1 MWPDGSDRS
10 QAREEEMAGRGREI
24 DRTQDGT
31 FLKVRFPIYGHK
43 TLRTEWMWVRLTI
56 GDENDGAGVLMN
68 TPSYFSQAIAG
79 EVVRYVGGTATQT
92 PRWLPDVE
100 GPEH

>member
-1 MWPDGSDRS
+1 MWPDGSGERKPRA
-10 QAREEEMAGRGREI
+10 ARTAGRDREI
-24 DRTQDGT
+24 DRADDGT
-31 FLKVRFPIYGHK
+31 FVKIRFPVYGHK

-79 EVVRYVGGTATQT
+79 EVVRYGGGTATQT